1 MSLPVAFMGAPIA
14 HRGLWRSGGAPENSL
29 AAFEAACK
37 AGFGIELDVRLSA
50 DGEAMV
56 FHDDTLERLTASAG
70 LVEEQT
76 ADELQALRLLGS
88 CETIPTLEEV
98 LGLIDGRAPV
108 LVELKTAAGQEGLLE
123 RRVAEVLSGYAGPVA
138 ALSFNVDALAWLA
151 AHAPGLRR
159 GLNAASA
166 DQLAGAE
173 RAQADFLSVQLD
185 LAGHDVVQGWRRM
198 GEALAW
204 TCRSPADLN
213 RVRPYV
219 ENLMFEGFSP

>member
-1 MSLPVAFMGAPIA
+1 VSLPIAFQEAPIA
-14 HRGLWRSGGAPENSL
+14 HRGLWRSGGAPENSQT
-29 AAFEAACK
+29 AFEAACR

-88 CETIPTLEEV
+88 CEVIPTLAEV
-98 LGLIDGRAPV
+98 LTLVDGRVPL
-108 LVELKTAAGQEGLLE
+108 LVELKTPIGQEGLLE
-123 RRVAEVLSGYAGPVA
+123 RRVAELLDSYAGPVA
-138 ALSFNVDALAWLA
+138 VLSFNAEALAWLA
-151 AHAPGLRR
+151 AHAPGIRR
-159 GLNAASA
+159 GLNAAKP

-173 RAQADFLSVQLD
+173 LAQADFLSVQLD

-204 TCRSPADLN
+204 TCRCSADLN
-213 RVRPYV
+213 RVRPLV
-219 ENLMFEGFSP
+219 ENVMFEGFSP

>member
-1 MSLPVAFMGAPIA
+1 MGAPIA

-37 AGFGIELDVRLSA
+37 AGYGIELDVRLSA

-56 FHDDTLERLTASAG
+56 FHDETLERLTASAG

-76 ADELQALRLLGS
+76 ADELQALRLLGA
-88 CETIPTLEEV
+88 CEVIPTLAEV
-98 LGLIDGRAPV
+98 LALVDGRAPL
-108 LVELKTAAGQEGLLE
+108 LVELKTPPGQEGLLE
-123 RRVAEVLSGYAGPVA
+123 RRVADLIEPYAGPVA
-138 ALSFNVDALAWLA
+138 VLSFNADALAWLA
-151 AHAPGLRR
+151 AHAPGIRR
-159 GLNAASA
+159 GLNAARS
-166 DQLAGAE
+166 DQLTGVD

-204 TCRSPADLN
+204 TCRSPADLK
-213 RVRPYV
+213 RVTSLV
-219 ENLMFEGFSP
+219 ENVMFEGFSP

>member
-98 LGLIDGRAPV
+98 LALIDGRAPL
-108 LVELKTAAGQEGLLE
+108 LVELKTPPGQEGLLE
-123 RRVAEVLSGYAGPVA
+123 RRVAEVLSDYAGPVA
-138 ALSFNVDALAWLA
+138 VLSFNVDALAWLA
-151 AHAPGLRR
+151 AHAPALRR
-159 GLNAASA
+159 GLNAAKA

-204 TCRSPADLN
+204 TCRSPADLA
-213 RVRPYV
+213 RVRPLV

>member
-1 MSLPVAFMGAPIA
+1 VSLPIAFLGAPIA

-37 AGFGIELDVRLSA
+37 AGYGIELDVRLSA
-50 DGEAMV
+50 DGEAIV
-56 FHDDTLERLTASAG
+56 FHDETLERLTASAG

-88 CETIPTLEEV
+88 CEVIPTLAEV
-98 LGLIDGRAPV
+98 LALIDGRAPL
-108 LVELKTAAGQEGLLE
+108 LVELKTPAGQEGLLE
-123 RRVAEVLSGYAGPVA
+123 RRAADLIEPYVGPVA
-138 ALSFNVDALAWLA
+138 VLSFNANALAWLA
-151 AHAPGLRR
+151 GHAPRIRR
-159 GLNAASA
+159 GLNAAKP

-185 LAGHDVVQGWRRM
+185 LAGNDVVQGWRRM

-204 TCRSPADLN
+204 TCRSQADLK
-213 RVRPYV
+213 RVAPLV

>member
-1 MSLPVAFMGAPIA
+1 
-14 HRGLWRSGGAPENSL
+14 LWKSGGAPENSL
-29 AAFEAACK
+29 AAFEAACRS
-37 AGFGIELDVRLSA
+37 GFGIELDVRLSA

-70 LVEEQT
+70 LIEEQT

-88 CETIPTLEEV
+88 CEIIPTLGDV
-98 LGLIDGRAPV
+98 LTLIDGRAPL
-108 LVELKTAAGQEGLLE
+108 LVELKTPVGQEGLLE
-123 RRVAEVLSGYAGPVA
+123 RRVAELLGAYAGPVA
-138 ALSFNVDALAWLA
+138 VLSFNAEALAWLA
-151 AHAPGLRR
+151 GHAPAIRR
-159 GLNAASA
+159 GLNAAKS

-204 TCRSPADLN
+204 TCRLTADLN
-213 RVRPYV
+213 RVRPLV
-219 ENLMFEGFSP
+219 ENVMFEGFSP

>member
-29 AAFEAACK
+29 AAFEAACV

-98 LGLIDGRAPV
+98 LALIDGRAPL
-108 LVELKTAAGQEGLLE
+108 LVELKTPPGQEGLLE
-123 RRVAEVLSGYAGPVA
+123 RRVAEVLSDYAGPVA
-138 ALSFNVDALAWLA
+138 VLSFNVDALAWLA
-151 AHAPGLRR
+151 AHAPALRR
-159 GLNAASA
+159 GLNAAKA

-204 TCRSPADLN
+204 TCRSPADLA
-213 RVRPYV
+213 RVRPLV
-219 ENLMFEGFSP
+219 ENLIFEGFSP